1 MVTHPLREVCHE
13 TVSTAAVVLAAV
25 SIPSLAGAGIVEITG
40 MKKGSQA
47 AVNTYDQNNK
57 LLSSTTINDT
67 NNDGKVAVEVPQQ
80 DKTRR
85 IVTIKLDVNSKRVVE
100 NGRLK
105 TTTMLPLEPFQ
116 LPSFLPIDPAL
127 ALQATFDVNAFLAQP
142 VAFTPGQ
149 IIPVSNGVIAQ
160 TPFITFQDPSGLTLP
175 PVEPFDVTMLDT
187 LPGYTGNVL
196 VGSPTLFAPIPEP
209 STFALLGAGLLGLML
224 AVRWRDGIVNA
235 LADESRGERDQCGNP
250 SGVDAS

>member
-1 MVTHPLREVCHE
+1 M
-13 TVSTAAVVLAAV
+13 
-25 SIPSLAGAGIVEITG
+25 
-40 MKKGSQA
+40 
-47 AVNTYDQNNK
+47 
-57 LLSSTTINDT
+57 
-67 NNDGKVAVEVPQQ
+67 
-80 DKTRR
+80 
-85 IVTIKLDVNSKRVVE
+85 
-100 NGRLK
+100 
-105 TTTMLPLEPFQ
+105 
-116 LPSFLPIDPAL
+116 
-127 ALQATFDVNAFLAQP
+127 
-142 VAFTPGQ
+142 
-149 IIPVSNGVIAQ
+149 SNGVIAQ

>member
-1 MVTHPLREVCHE
+1 MRPSRLLL
-13 TVSTAAVVLAAV
+13 VVLAAV

-40 MKKGSQA
+40 MRKGSQA

-80 DKTRR
+80 GKTRR

-100 NGRLK
+100 NGRFK
-105 TTTMLPLEPFQ
+105 TTSMLPLEPFQ
-116 LPSFLPIDPAL
+116 LPSFLPMDSAL
-127 ALQATFDVNAFLAQP
+127 ALQATFDVNAFLAQS

-175 PVEPFDVTMLDT
+175 PVEPFDVT
-187 LPGYTGNVL
+187 VL
-196 VGSPTLFAPIPEP
+196 
-209 STFALLGAGLLGLML
+209 
-224 AVRWRDGIVNA
+224 
-235 LADESRGERDQCGNP
+235 
-250 SGVDAS
+250 